1 MWYIH
6 YNKYSHNPSATTS
19 IMNEL
24 LMCFCMLGSHWT
36 YQQCRRNQFN
46 VHLLAFFQ
54 AFSCMVFISPVGREL
69 IPWQLTQ
76 LSSLWRSVTKPH
88 HAETVTTLEATSTS
102 AVVPQSLCL
111 ERRRHSFR
119 LFVWNPNQTKLFFS
133 STFLPPY
140 SATSTFWIA
149 NPNNNLINC
158 AAAGSEVSSSLQQ
171 PPLTPPAHLP
181 HFLLSPQPLIFLQ
194 VEVCL
199 ITTLPG
205 QINGCIL
212 LLTWE
217 SSRQRTEALAHFHYD
232 KVPIIIILLRF
243 QEDTLGGVD
252 SHLSSPV

>member
-1 MWYIH
+1 MQA
-6 YNKYSHNPSATTS
+6 KSVQCPLTGFLPSFQLHGLHQPGWQGVDSMTIDTAQLIVT
-19 IMNEL
+19 
-24 LMCFCMLGSHWT
+24 
-36 YQQCRRNQFN
+36 QCDKAR
-46 VHLLAFFQ
+46 
-54 AFSCMVFISPVGREL
+54 
-69 IPWQLTQ
+69 
-76 LSSLWRSVTKPH
+76 